1 MVSSTGLMREQF
13 PSFVS
18 RKRRKVSDFECQDQD
33 SHVCIG
39 NYVDTSSSVQSTE
52 EGCSSQWCA
61 DLVNVSSS
69 CCNFDEKYVSSSA
82 REMSCQSNGNGSDV
96 PQSCNTGGTSYPDKS
111 YNVYVP
117 PAFVSGWMYI
127 NEQGQMCGPYIQ
139 EQLYEGLSTGF
150 LPDELPVYPV
160 VNGAL
165 INPVP
170 LKYFK
175 QFPDHVATG
184 FAYLSVGISSTTT
197 PTSLNSCPSSY
208 AGSQPISQLPVNSSY
223 GSNQPMLNLDAVHSI
238 TSCQLPSGEESCWL
252 YEDDQGRKHGPNSLS
267 ELHAW
272 HSYGYLQD
280 VLMIYHIENKYGPF
294 TLLSIMNA
302 WKRDGP
308 ETFSTS
314 VAESKETGS
323 LLSFIS
329 EISEGVSSQL
339 HSSIMKAARRAVLD
353 EIIGNVIGDFVTT
366 KKNKKHLKLE
376 SVNHDTQN
384 CSLNGTTSKI
394 AGERKDCAAPACEVA
409 SSVSVVDHACINKIS
424 TQSPAVTKSVGSIET
439 FWRSNEVVCRMLFD
453 YCMQVMWNA
462 VFYDTVAEYSSAWR
476 KRKLWS
482 GHTKFEIPAGEFRNC
497 DQKPET
503 LPDED
508 SRQKESVCVVDCPP
522 GFEPMAM
529 VTDDH
534 AQSSSAPGGNSSAE
548 KTLSSTDH
556 HRYAD
561 MTCILECVENE
572 LHFSARASLEEYLE
586 SFVEEEVR
594 KFFNSINDDKLNE
607 DELRTGANKTS
618 DDYLSQA
625 AKPISQSLSD
635 NGVSNLLASA
645 FKDICTNEDM
655 GENEEI
661 NEPLPPGF
669 EDNTK
674 TVVPLHISKFR
685 PSRSDE
691 CIPKIGEYVAMAM
704 FRQKLHDDVLR
715 EWKSLF
721 MDASLHQF
729 LVSWRT
735 PKKPCQPD
743 GIEEGEFD
751 ASEEHSGNSLTSLS
765 KHIHSLASLKE
776 SQVVGKYIYYR
787 KKKISRKKLGPTPH
801 CLIPVDAGVR
811 SQSAEKSR
819 KQVACK
825 VSETAE
831 VETTAVGT
839 KKLGS
844 KSNKSWAESFVSRD
858 IIKSGQKGM
867 KIAHTVQNDEL
878 AKDVKLK
885 VPRDAIKPKVPK
897 DAVKPKV
904 PKDAVKPKAPK
915 DAAEPKVPKD
925 AVKPKAPK
933 DAAEPKFPKDAV
945 KLKVPKDAVKPKVP
959 KDAIKPKVPKD
970 AIKPKVPKDAVKPSR
985 DRVLNVPKNP
995 NDVEKVVD
1003 SNGHDAA
1010 MQGDFTATKVSK
1022 LKRKHIMDGVLLSRP
1037 AKVSKVANSAAK
1049 QAACGQVG
1057 VQKTKSS
1064 KSRTLN
1070 PCPRSDGC
1078 ARSSINGWEWH
1089 RWSLSAS
1096 PAERARV
1103 RGVRYAYTMYC
1114 GSEVNASQWSNG
1126 KGLSARTNRVK
1137 LRNLLAAA
1145 EGADLLKATQLKAR
1159 KKRLRFQR
1167 SKIHDWGLVA
1177 LEPIEADDFVIEYVG
1192 ELIRPRISD
1201 IRERHYEKMGI
1212 GSSYLFRL
1220 DDGYVVDATKRG
1232 GIARFINHSCEPN
1245 CYTKVISVEGQKKIF
1260 IYAKRHIASGEEITY
1275 NYKFPLEEKKIP
1287 CNCGSRKC
1295 RGSMN

>member
-1 MVSSTGLMREQF
+1 MVSSTGLIREQV

-18 RKRRKVSDFECQDQD
+18 RKRRKVSDFGCQDQD
-33 SHVCIG
+33 SHLCIG
-39 NYVDTSSSVQSTE
+39 NYVDTSSSAPSTG

-69 CCNFDEKYVSSSA
+69 CCNFDEKYVSTSA
-82 REMSCQSNGNGSDV
+82 MEMSCQLNGNGSDV

-111 YNVYVP
+111 YAVYVP
-117 PAFVSGWMYI
+117 PPAFASGWMYI

-170 LKYFK
+170 LKYFR

-184 FAYLSVGISSTTT
+184 FAYLSVG
-197 PTSLNSCPSSY
+197 NSCPSSY
-208 AGSQPISQLPVNSSY
+208 SGSQPISHLPVNSSY
-223 GSNQPMLNLDAVHSI
+223 GLNQPMLNLDAVNSI

-308 ETFSTS
+308 ETVSTS
-314 VAESKETGS
+314 VAKSKETGS

-353 EIIGNVIGDFVTT
+353 EIIGSVIGDFVTT
-366 KKNKKHLKLE
+366 KKDKKHLKLE
-376 SVNHDTQN
+376 SVNHAAQN
-384 CSLNGTTSKI
+384 SSLNGTTSKI
-394 AGERKDCAAPACEVA
+394 AGERKDCASPACEVA
-409 SSVSVVDHACINKIS
+409 SSISVVQHACINKIS
-424 TQSPAVTKSVGSIET
+424 TQSPAVTKSVGSIEN
-439 FWRSNEVVCRMLFD
+439 FWGSNAVVCRMLFD

-462 VFYDTVAEYSSAWR
+462 VFYDTVAEYASAWR

-482 GHTKFEIPAGEFRNC
+482 GHPKFEIPAGEFRNC

-503 LPDED
+503 LPDD

-534 AQSSSAPGGNSSAE
+534 AQSSSIMSSSAPGVYPSAE
-548 KTLSSTDH
+548 KSLSSTD

-561 MTCILECVENE
+561 MTCILECVENQ
-572 LHFSARASLEEYLE
+572 LHFSAMASLEEYLE
-586 SFVEEEVR
+586 SFVEVEVR
-594 KFFNSINDDKLNE
+594 KFFNSIDDEKLNE

-618 DDYLSQA
+618 DDYPSQA
-625 AKPISQSLSD
+625 AKPISQSLSE
-635 NGVSNLLASA
+635 NGVSNLLANA
-645 FKDICTNEDM
+645 FKNICTNDDM

-669 EDNTK
+669 EDNPK
-674 TVVPLHISKFR
+674 TIFPLHISKFR

-704 FRQKLHDDVLR
+704 CRQKLHDDVLR
-715 EWKSLF
+715 EWKYFF
-721 MDASLHQF
+721 MDAFLHQF
-729 LVSWRT
+729 LVSWFT
-735 PKKPCQPD
+735 PKKPRQPD

-751 ASEEHSGNSLTSLS
+751 ASEEHFGNSLTSLS
-765 KHIHSLASLKE
+765 KHIHDLGSSKE
-776 SQVVGKYIYYR
+776 SQVIGKYMYYR
-787 KKKISRKKLGPTPH
+787 KKKLSRKKLVPTPQ

-819 KQVACK
+819 KHVACK
-825 VSETAE
+825 PSETAE
-831 VETTAVGT
+831 VETTAVRT
-839 KKLGS
+839 KILGS
-844 KSNKSWAESFVSRD
+844 KSNKSRAESFVKARPPRD
-858 IIKSGQKGM
+858 IIKSCLPGDRSSAKNASGQKGM
-867 KIAHTVQNDEL
+867 KVAHTVQNDEL
-878 AKDVKLK
+878 AKDVRLK
-885 VPRDAIKPKVPK
+885 VAKDSVKPKVTKDAVKPKVPKDAVKTKVPKDAAEPKVPK

-904 PKDAVKPKAPK
+904 PKDAVKS
-915 DAAEPKVPKD
+915 
-925 AVKPKAPK
+925 
-933 DAAEPKFPKDAV
+933 
-945 KLKVPKDAVKPKVP
+945 KVPKDAVKPKVP
-959 KDAIKPKVPKD
+959 KDA
-970 AIKPKVPKDAVKPSR
+970 VKPGR
-985 DRVLNVPKNP
+985 DRVLNLPKNL

-1003 SNGHDAA
+1003 SNGHDVA
-1010 MQGDFTATKVSK
+1010 MQGEFTATKVSK
-1022 LKRKHIMDGVLLSRP
+1022 LKRKHIMDSVILSRP

-1103 RGVRYAYTMYC
+1103 RGVRYVHTMYC
-1114 GSEVNASQWSNG
+1114 GTEVNASQWSNG